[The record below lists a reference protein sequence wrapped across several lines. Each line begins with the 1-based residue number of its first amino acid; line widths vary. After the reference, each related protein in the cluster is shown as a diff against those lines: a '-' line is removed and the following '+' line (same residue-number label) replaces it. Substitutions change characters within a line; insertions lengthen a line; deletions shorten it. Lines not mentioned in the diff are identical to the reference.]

1 VGYAGA
7 LTRDKGIDQLIRAF
21 ARLQHRSQL
30 RLVIAGG
37 GTDRRSFDRLASA
50 RSLSNV
56 IFLGAVDYESMPGFM
71 ASLDLYVVP
80 SLTETLPTT
89 MLEALG
95 TGTPVMATGV
105 GGTADFLQSQF
116 GILLRDARAET
127 IAEAIDEWRDR
138 REELRQMGNAGQRR
152 VLAEHSWDKTGLL
165 TEEVYLQCLREHR
178 A

>member
-1 VGYAGA
+1 
-7 LTRDKGIDQLIRAF
+7 
-21 ARLQHRSQL
+21 
-30 RLVIAGG
+30 
-37 GTDRRSFDRLASA
+37 
-50 RSLSNV
+50 
-56 IFLGAVDYESMPGFM
+56 
-71 ASLDLYVVP
+71 
-80 SLTETLPTT
+80 

-127 IAEAIDEWRDR
+127 IAEAIDEWLDR